1 MKEWNMIKC
10 VGYVKLSLESDVRN
24 GERCTYLI
32 CDFNR
37 RWLKDSIILCCI
49 VIILNVEGRVGYVM

>member
-1 MKEWNMIKC
+1 MIKC